1 MGACG
6 PDKKVFRGWSWSYSA
21 KVTISP
27 LEQLYVNPC
36 FNKFWPPS
44 RFVRLYFVW
53 IVNKQWVFP
62 WPFPIVQ
69 RSTFSLAKKKRPRE
83 DLLPGLSL
91 SIFIN
96 MLSIFLSVLSLFVN
110 KLNIFINMLPVQVD
124 VMLCTRAHATLGK
137 FVRWRLILSDKLIV
151 WRLMALWKS
160 TLQVHFGEKKTP
172 IYLMKSFSVFKFSE

>member
-1 MGACG
+1 MSFPLAFSNCTEINIEPWEKEKTLWKLTSRIE
-6 PDKKVFRGWSWSYSA
+6 PDHITNILSIF
-21 KVTISP
+21 
-27 LEQLYVNPC
+27 VNTLSI
-36 FNKFWPPS
+36 FINMLS
-44 RFVRLYFVW
+44 IL
-53 IVNKQWVFP
+53 VNM
-62 WPFPIVQ
+62 
-69 RSTFSLAKKKRPRE
+69 
-83 DLLPGLSL
+83 LSIFINMLSILVKTLSIFINML